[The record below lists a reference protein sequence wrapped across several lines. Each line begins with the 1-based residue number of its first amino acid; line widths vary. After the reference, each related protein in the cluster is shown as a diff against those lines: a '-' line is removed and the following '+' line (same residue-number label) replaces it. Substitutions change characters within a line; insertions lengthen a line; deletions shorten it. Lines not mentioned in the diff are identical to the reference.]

1 MSTPPETP
9 ANLRSG
15 RIAAIVILILS
26 IAYGIAGSRIEYAF
40 SSDPLGPRFFPM
52 LLAAI
57 LALLSLIYLF
67 RPGEAETWPG
77 GELLARS
84 IALPAFILIS
94 ALILE
99 PAGFPIAMFV
109 LTAGVG
115 WLFGASLRAAVLGGI
130 AQAAL
135 WYVVFGYLLEVYLPA
150 GVLFAR

>member
-1 MSTPPETP
+1 MSTPSSA
-9 ANLRSG
+9 ANLRSN
-15 RIAAIVILILS
+15 RTAAIVILLLS
-26 IAYGIAGSRIEYAF
+26 LAYGVAASRIQYAF
-40 SSDPLGPRFFPM
+40 SSDPLGPRFFPV

-57 LALLSLIYLF
+57 LALLSLIYLL
-67 RPGEAETWPG
+67 RPGEAEPWPG

-84 IALPAFILIS
+84 IALPGFILIS

-115 WLFGASLRAAVLGGI
+115 WLFGASLRAALLGGI

-135 WYVVFGYLLEVYLPA
+135 WYVVFGTMLEVYLPA